1 MSDLK
6 WVAILILTGGW
17 LLAGCQDIQ
26 EETAD
31 IQPNTG
37 QELDRSA
44 FSPLPQIDVI
54 EVASSGEIK
63 NRDRF
68 QTFLERV
75 NEQEP
80 DHIQLIQFTSEGN
93 PIFRDV
99 QFDGSEFKS
108 IVNSSRDS
116 YGSGGVSEVACS
128 GISKSETD
136 ERIDYQL
143 EGCENN
149 KVVELLVIWK

>member
-1 MSDLK
+1 MK
-6 WVAILILTGGW
+6 WLAILILTGGW
-17 LLAGCQDIQ
+17 LLTGCQDIQ
-26 EETAD
+26 EVTAD

-37 QELDRSA
+37 QEPDRSA

-63 NRDRF
+63 NENRF

-80 DHIQLIQFTSEGN
+80 DHIQLVQFTSEGD
-93 PIFRDV
+93 PISRDV

-116 YGSGGVSEVACS
+116 YGEGSVSEMACS

-136 ERIDYQL
+136 DRIDYQL
-143 EGCENN
+143 EGCGNK

>member
-1 MSDLK
+1 M
-6 WVAILILTGGW
+6 
-17 LLAGCQDIQ
+17 
-26 EETAD
+26 
-31 IQPNTG
+31 
-37 QELDRSA
+37 
-44 FSPLPQIDVI
+44 
-54 EVASSGEIK
+54 
-63 NRDRF
+63 
-68 QTFLERV
+68 

-80 DHIQLIQFTSEGN
+80 DHIQLIQFTSEGH
-93 PIFRDV
+93 PISRDV

-143 EGCENN
+143 EGCENK